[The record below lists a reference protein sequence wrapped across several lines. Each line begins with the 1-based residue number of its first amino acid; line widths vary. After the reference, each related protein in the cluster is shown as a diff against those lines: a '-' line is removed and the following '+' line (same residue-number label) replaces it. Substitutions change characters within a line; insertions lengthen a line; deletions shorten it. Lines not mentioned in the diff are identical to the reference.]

1 MPKLQLKQSLAVLI
15 ALLHCHVANQALLL
29 PHART
34 LVEAL
39 AAMLQALALERTHD
53 TSQGA
58 KNTGAAAEDQLAPS
72 LQFTEA
78 AELLAKRP
86 TQPQR
91 SALSAELEGQAA
103 ADHSSV
109 SKIDNVGSSTSALTS
124 SLRQAQMQQSASP
137 QHAVQQ
143 SAAED
148 QTAGSPSGAQQDLT
162 MVSELKQA
170 CYSLLLFLP
179 AAELQGREQFWM
191 QHAAGL
197 PFLLRCCLAAAI
209 TFEPR
214 VSHSLQTLCSQ
225 DMSKL

>member
-1 MPKLQLKQSLAVLI
+1 MSKLQLKQSLAVLI

-29 PHART
+29 PHAHT

-58 KNTGAAAEDQLAPS
+58 KNTGAAAGDQLAPS
-72 LQFTEA
+72 QQFTQA
-78 AELLAKRP
+78 AELLAKP
-86 TQPQR
+86 STQPQR

-103 ADHSSV
+103 ADHSSS
-109 SKIDNVGSSTSALTS
+109 SKVDSVGSSTSALTS
-124 SLRQAQMQQSASP
+124 SLRQAQMQQSATP

-143 SAAED
+143 SAAEH
-148 QTAGSPSGAQQDLT
+148 QTAGSPSGAQQESDLT
-162 MVSELKQA
+162 MDSELKQA

-214 VSHSLQTLCSQ
+214 VSQSLQTFYSQ
-225 DMSKL
+225 DMS